1 MKLRIILCALFALA
15 FLPGA
20 FGAGDKKELS
30 AEEFLK
36 IARYPSG
43 GQYWVKLIGS
53 AMNLRRDADTIEA
66 PLKFVTL
73 FTGKRTIAQV
83 IINNSQGYQIGQVYG
98 VGAEKTSII
107 PLEKGGYKNPL
118 LGQYGLRPDDL
129 TMSFIYW
136 KFIREE
142 KRETVK
148 MQECRVIVLQSE
160 DEKEY
165 VKVFFSAAHYFPLK
179 VQWFKKDAAAA
190 HRNLEVSAYRNVD
203 GIYVPSEL
211 KLYGPGWR
219 TKVDFADISVGKDGK
234 IPKDLFQQK

>member
-1 MKLRIILCALFALA
+1 MKFKIFFCAMFALA
-15 FLPGA
+15 LLPGICRA
-20 FGAGDKKELS
+20 DKKELS
-30 AEEFLK
+30 AKEFLK

-53 AMNLRRDADTIEA
+53 VMNRRRGADTIEA

-73 FTGKRTIAQV
+73 FTGKRTIAQIV
-83 IINNSQGYQIGQVYG
+83 INKSQGYQIGQVYG

-107 PLEKGGYKNPL
+107 PLKKGGYKVPL

-136 KFIREE
+136 GFVREE
-142 KRETVK
+142 ERDTVK
-148 MQECRVIVLQSE
+148 MQECRVIVLQSP
-160 DEKEY
+160 DGKEY
-165 VKVFFSAAHYFPLK
+165 VKVFFSAKHYFPLK
-179 VQWFKKDAAAA
+179 VQWFKKSAASAY
-190 HRNLEVSAYRNVD
+190 RNLEVTAYREVD

-219 TKVDFADISVGKDGK
+219 TKVDFDNISVGKDGK
-234 IPKDLFQQK
+234 IPKDLFQ